1 LRFTTQNEKTF
12 LILVVVELVDVII
25 IKYLFMQN
33 KMLSIIVEKIIKK
46 INSKFIFGD
55 IVKMEI
61 LSQHIVVIHVQN

>member
-1 LRFTTQNEKTF
+1 LRFTTQNEKIY

-55 IVKMEI
+55 IVKTEI

>member
-1 LRFTTQNEKTF
+1 LRFTTQNEKIY

-46 INSKFIFGD
+46 INSKYIFGD
-55 IVKMEI
+55 IVKTEI

>member
-1 LRFTTQNEKTF
+1 LRFTIQNERIY

-46 INSKFIFGD
+46 INSKYIFGD
-55 IVKMEI
+55 IVKTEI
-61 LSQHIVVIHVQN
+61 LSQHIVAIHVQN